1 MLVVGKHLDSQVSV
15 QTLDSVPRL
24 GEENRVCLRA
34 NQKSLTALH
43 IGGSL

>member
-24 GEENRVCLRA
+24 GENRVCVRA
-34 NQKSLTALH
+34 NPKSLTALH